1 MIKQK
6 IFIPASPKEVYFALM
21 DEKKHSDFTGAK
33 AKIENKKGGKF
44 SAWDGY
50 ATGEN
55 LSLEPGKL
63 IVQSWRASD
72 WPDGKISTVTYS
84 LSSKENGC
92 EINFEHKGV
101 PTEFEKDI
109 ENGWGEYYWEPLR
122 SYFS

>member
-6 IFIPASPKEVYFALM
+6 VFIPASLDKVYDALM
-21 DEKKHSDFTGAK
+21 DEKKHADFTGSK
-33 AKIENKKGGKF
+33 AEIDNNIGGKF
-44 SAWDGY
+44 SVWDGY

-72 WPDGKISTVTYS
+72 WPDGRISKVTYR

-92 EINFEHKGV
+92 EIEFEHRDV
-101 PTEFEKDI
+101 PKEFEKDI
-109 ENGWGEYYWEPLR
+109 ENGWEEYYWKPLVE
-122 SYFS
+122 YFS